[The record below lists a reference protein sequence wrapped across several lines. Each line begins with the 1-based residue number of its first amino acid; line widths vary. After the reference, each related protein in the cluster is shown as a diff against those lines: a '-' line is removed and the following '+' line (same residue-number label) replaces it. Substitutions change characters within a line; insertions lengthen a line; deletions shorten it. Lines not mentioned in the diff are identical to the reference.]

1 VKVNVLAHAFSSS
14 ASEKISAAGGAAKT
28 L

>member
-1 VKVNVLAHAFSSS
+1 VKVTVLAHAFSSS

>member
-1 VKVNVLAHAFSSS
+1 VTVLAHAFSSS